1 MQALWTQLTS
11 HLNGHFNLTHLTP
24 ESAIFGFLDI
34 SNKGYLNVNHLLLR
48 DQKHL
53 LFETIMKNKKNI
65 SDIQKI

>member
-24 ESAIFGFLDI
+24 VDI